1 MPAYD
6 YRCQNCGRKVRLFFA
21 FSEYG
26 KVSPLCNHCGSQQLR
41 RLIGRVGLAKSE
53 DSRMDSLADD
63 SLLNSLDENDPRSMG
78 RLMRK
83 MSQEMGEDMGD
94 EFNEVVGRLESGESP
109 EAIEQSMPELAAGD
123 PAGPGGSFG
132 DDF

>member
-6 YRCQNCGRKVRLFFA
+6 YRCQNCRRKVRLFFS
-21 FSEYG
+21 FNDYG
-26 KVSPLCNHCGSQQLR
+26 KVTPVCVHCGSQELR
-41 RLIGRVGLAKSE
+41 RLIGRIGLAKSE

-63 SLLNSLDENDPRSMG
+63 SLLNHLDENDPRSMG
-78 RLMRK
+78 RFMRK

-94 EFNEVVGRLESGESP
+94 EFNEVIGRLESGESP
-109 EAIEQSMPELAAGD
+109 ESIEQAMPELAADG
-123 PAGPGGSFG
+123 PAGMGSSFG